1 MTTTRPPALTDEQAE
16 RIRASGGTVYQ
27 SAHDPRL
34 SYLLN
39 WVLGIVAA
47 MVIAGGVATFSMLFT
62 MREQLA
68 VIAAR
73 PEPATKDQVE
83 YLQRQINDLKQQVER
98 VNSERGR

>member
-1 MTTTRPPALTDEQAE
+1 MTMTRPPALPDDQAE

-47 MVIAGGVATFSMLFT
+47 MVVAGGVAVFSMLFS
-62 MREQLA
+62 MREQIA
-68 VIAAR
+68 IIAAR
-73 PEPATKDQVE
+73 PEPASKEQVAN
-83 YLQRQINDLKQQVER
+83 LQRQIDDLRDQVKR
-98 VNSERGR
+98 VNDERRR